1 MNHMV
6 CSIDHMDNT
15 EALDRQL
22 TAEVREAMK
31 AAGMSHREMATA
43 TGIPPVTLS
52 RRLSGQGKGFTVVEV
67 LAIADVL
74 GISLVELAL
83 RADRSLTRAN
93 AA

>member
-6 CSIDHMDNT
+6 CSLDHMDNT

-31 AAGMSHREMATA
+31 AAGMSHREMAAA
-43 TGIPPVTLS
+43 TGIPLVTLS